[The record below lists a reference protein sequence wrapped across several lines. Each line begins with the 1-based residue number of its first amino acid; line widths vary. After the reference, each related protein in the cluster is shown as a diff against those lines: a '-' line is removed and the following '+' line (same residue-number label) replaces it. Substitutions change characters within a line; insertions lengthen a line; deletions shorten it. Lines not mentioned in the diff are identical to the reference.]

1 MHVTETSSITA
12 EGWVCGKCGAVLERA
27 LVAVTYM
34 GSSFEVELPRCP
46 QCGFTYIP
54 EELAQGKML
63 EVERIL
69 EDK

>member
-1 MHVTETSSITA
+1 MKTSDLDSITA
-12 EGWVCGKCGAVLERA
+12 SGWLCARCSSVLERSQ
-27 LVAVTYM
+27 VAITYM

-46 QCGFTYIP
+46 QCALTFIP
-54 EELAQGKML
+54 PELALGKML